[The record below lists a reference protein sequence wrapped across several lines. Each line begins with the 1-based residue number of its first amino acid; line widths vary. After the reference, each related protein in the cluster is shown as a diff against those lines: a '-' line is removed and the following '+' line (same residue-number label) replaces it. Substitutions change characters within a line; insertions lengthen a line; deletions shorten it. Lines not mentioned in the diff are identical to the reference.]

1 MKPRLRIP
9 LRGVFAIAG
18 RSPAMPV
25 ALLALFFSLF
35 GTATAAKVLIDGK
48 NIKNHTIAVSK
59 LTKRAQRQLTS
70 HARTADTA
78 AVSAVSTV
86 SASVFDGVAKKPV
99 PLSSTP
105 APGALLP
112 LDANGR
118 FPESVLPIAQPP
130 KAPNIGA
137 RVYNSTDEAVPIQ
150 PPGTAPKL
158 LTFDS
163 VSFDTAHLFDSTHPT
178 SLRAPVTGIY
188 IINANVS
195 WQITPS
201 PTGLNRAV
209 YVYVNG
215 GAISVD
221 QRPPA
226 EETRQV
232 VTTLY
237 RLNAGDEVEVGV
249 AQDEAS
255 TLNAN
260 AVGAY
265 APSLA
270 MAWIAPG

>member
-1 MKPRLRIP
+1 VERQPRRRGNALRH
-9 LRGVFAIAG
+9 LAAG
-18 RSPAMPV
+18 GRRFPAMPV
-25 ALLALFFSLF
+25 ALLALFLSLF
-35 GTATAAKVLIDGK
+35 GSATAAKVLIDGK
-48 NIKNHTIAVSK
+48 NIKNGSIPVTK
-59 LTKRAQRQLTS
+59 LTKKAHRQLTA

-78 AVSAVSTV
+78 AISAASVV

-112 LDANGR
+112 LDANGS
-118 FPESVLPIAQPP
+118 FPESVLPLNSTT
-130 KAPNIGA
+130 KAPNIAA
-137 RVYNSTDEAVPIQ
+137 RVYNSTDEPI
-150 PPGTAPKL
+150 GGSVTL
-158 LTFDS
+158 LTFDR
-163 VSFDTAHLFDSTHPT
+163 VQVDTAHLFDPTHPT
-178 SLRAPVTGIY
+178 ALTAPVSGIY
-188 IINANVS
+188 LINANVS

-215 GAISVD
+215 GAVSVD

-232 VTTLY
+232 VTTIYPLK
-237 RLNAGDEVEVGV
+237 AGDQVTVGV
-249 AQDEAS
+249 AHDAGM

-260 AVGAY
+260 GVGAY